1 MKLTHPERIVDAA
14 SGATKGAVAAYYEAM
29 APLLLAELKGRP
41 VALLRAPEGVGG
53 NAFFQKHPG
62 PSPWP
67 GMRVLDP
74 ELWPGHEALMQLG
87 GARAVLAAVQMNAL
101 EFHAWNARSA
111 RLDKPDRMVFDLD
124 PGEGVAWPAIR
135 DGARLVREQLQRLQ
149 LRSWLKTSGGRG
161 LHLVVPLAARWPTAT
176 VRGLSQAIVQ
186 RLAQDHPERFVAGS
200 GAARRVGRIFIDW
213 LRNGEGATAVA
224 AYSLR
229 ARPGLGVAMPVDW
242 DELPALRGATQ
253 WTLANAAAHVAQR
266 AADPWAE
273 LAAHR
278 QSLRPALSALR

>member
-1 MKLTHPERIVDAA
+1 LKLSHPERIVDAV
-14 SGATKGAVAAYYEAM
+14 SGASKGEVAAYYEAV

-41 VALLRAPEGVGG
+41 VSLLRAPEGVGG

-67 GMRVLDP
+67 GLRVLDP
-74 ELWPGHEALMQLG
+74 GLWPGHEALMQLG
-87 GARAVLAAVQMNAL
+87 SRSALRSAVQMNAL

-111 RLDKPDRMVFDLD
+111 LLHKPDRMVFDLD
-124 PGEGVAWPAIR
+124 PGEGVDWPAIR
-135 DGARLVREQLQRLQ
+135 DGALLVREQLQQLQ

-161 LHLVVPLAARWPTAT
+161 LHVVVPLAARWPTAT

-186 RLAQDHPERFVAGS
+186 RLAAAHPGRFVAGS

-242 DELPALRGATQ
+242 DELPALRSATQ
-253 WTLANAAAHVAQR
+253 WTIANAAAHVARR

-273 LAAHR
+273 LAAHK
-278 QSLRPALSALR
+278 QSLGAALAAMA